1 MTSLLA
7 HLRRHAAAWV
17 FAAIAGAA
25 VSVFC
30 AVVPVGWGLDEQ
42 SHVARA
48 YQVSRGIPLP
58 YQRDDG
64 KTLGA
69 AVPEKIMAL
78 EAAGFSASNG
88 VDRSAPS
95 WERADFSN
103 RGEVHRLN
111 AAVVERG
118 DPTVDYDVSNASAS
132 SFVPYLPAAVGM
144 RIGSVL
150 GADVGTTMMLA
161 KLFNGLVF
169 VALGAIAVAV
179 LAPFRARWLFFAVG
193 LLPETVFQ
201 AAYVTAD
208 SYTDGI
214 ALLFAAAVTR
224 LALDR
229 RPAGALML
237 AGTVAAG
244 LGMAAA
250 KPTYVVLVLALLAI
264 PGARMLPAR
273 IAERVG
279 RPALVGKAVAA
290 GMVVLVGA
298 VALVVLKMTGNS
310 TTAIAATYDRG
321 ADSGAQIEYLLHHP
335 LQVPVVLWRTIEVF
349 GLSWTESLTGNFGY
363 NTVHQVEPF
372 VTMCIVTVVLAAF
385 HAERL
390 RRIVGLTFLLGSVVA
405 GFAVIG
411 ALYLTFNAVGDPMA
425 VGVQGRYFIPL
436 LAPFVLG
443 LASLVPA
450 RLALRERHAAVLFP
464 ALSVVA
470 LLASGVLWLSFLY

>member
-7 HLRRHAAAWV
+7 HFRRFAAAWV
-17 FAAIAGAA
+17 FAAVAGVA

-58 YQRDDG
+58 YVREDG

-69 AVPEKIMAL
+69 AIPQPMEAL
-78 EAAGFSASNG
+78 EAAGFATSNG
-88 VDRSAPS
+88 VDRNAPS
-95 WERADFSN
+95 WQRADFSN
-103 RGEVHRLN
+103 RAEVERLG
-111 AAVVERG
+111 AVVVRPS

-144 RIGSVL
+144 RIGAVL
-150 GADVGTTMMLA
+150 DADVGTTMMLA

-169 VALGAIAVAV
+169 VALGAIAVAI
-179 LAPFRARWLFFAVG
+179 LAPFRARWLVFVVG

-214 ALLFAAAVTR
+214 ALVFAAAVTR

-237 AGTVAAG
+237 AGTLAAG

-264 PGARMLPAR
+264 PGVRLLPAGL
-273 IAERVG
+273 AERMP

-290 GMVVLVGA
+290 AMVVLVGV
-298 VALVVLKMTGNS
+298 VALVVLKATGNS
-310 TTAIAATYDRG
+310 TTAIAATYQRG

-335 LQVPVVLWRTIEVF
+335 LHVPVVLWRTIEVF

-372 VTMCIVTVVLAAF
+372 VTLCIVTVVLAAF
-385 HAERL
+385 FAERL
-390 RRIVGLTFLLGSVVA
+390 RRVVGLVFLAGSVVA

-436 LAPFVLG
+436 LVPFVLG

-450 RLALRERHAAVLFP
+450 RLALRDRHAALLFP
-464 ALSVVA
+464 ALSGVA
-470 LLASGVLWLSFLY
+470 LLASLVLWVSFLY

>member
-1 MTSLLA
+1 MTVLLA
-7 HLRRHAAAWV
+7 HIRRYAAAWV
-17 FAAIAGAA
+17 FAAVAGAA
-25 VSVFC
+25 VSLFC
-30 AVVPVGWGLDEQ
+30 AVVPTGWGLDEQ

-48 YQVSRGIPLP
+48 YQVSRAIPLP
-58 YQRDDG
+58 YVREDG

-69 AVPEKIMAL
+69 SVPEKIMAV

-88 VDRSAPS
+88 VDRGAPS
-95 WERADFSN
+95 WQRADFSN
-103 RGEVHRLN
+103 RAQVHELN
-111 AAVVERG
+111 AQVVERG

-144 RIGSVL
+144 RVGSVL
-150 GADVGTTMMLA
+150 GADVGTTMLLA
-161 KLFNGLVF
+161 KLLNGLVF
-169 VALGAIAVAV
+169 VALGTIAVAV
-179 LAPFRARWLFFAVG
+179 LAPFRARWLFFVVG

-224 LALDR
+224 LAVDR
-229 RPAGALML
+229 RPVSVTLL
-237 AGTVAAG
+237 VGTVAAA

-264 PGARMLPAR
+264 PGVRMLPGRLAD
-273 IAERVG
+273 RVG

-290 GMVVLVGA
+290 GMIVAVGA
-298 VALVVLKMTGNS
+298 VALVVLRLVGNS
-310 TTAIAATYDRG
+310 TVAIAATYDRG
-321 ADSGAQIEYLLHHP
+321 ADSGAQVEYLLHHP
-335 LQVPVVLWRTIEVF
+335 LHVPVVLWRTVEVF

-390 RRIVGLTFLLGSVVA
+390 RRVVGLTFLVGSLVA

-411 ALYLTFNAVGDPMA
+411 ALYLTFNAPGDPMA

-443 LASLVPA
+443 LAALVPV
-450 RLALRERHAAVLFP
+450 RLAMRERHAAIVFPVL
-464 ALSVVA
+464 STVA